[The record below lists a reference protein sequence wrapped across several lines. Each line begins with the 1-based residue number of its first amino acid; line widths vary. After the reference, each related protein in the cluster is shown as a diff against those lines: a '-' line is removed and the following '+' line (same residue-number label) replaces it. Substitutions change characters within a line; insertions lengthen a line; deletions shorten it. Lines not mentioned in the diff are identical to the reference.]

1 MGQINQEY
9 TLKIILVL
17 MNKDY
22 SSDKIDYKVKVT
34 LVKFEEKE
42 NTSFIALHN
51 KSMRGIFI

>member
-1 MGQINQEY
+1 
-9 TLKIILVL
+9 